1 MKKTNN
7 YKFLMNDLSS
17 LKGVGYKTVK
27 ILKKKKINNV
37 FDLLWKLPKSFID
50 RSVLSKVNELQ
61 IGKIHTIKII
71 PIKYNFPRIRNLPNK
86 VFCEDET
93 GKIDCIFFNS
103 YEGYIRK
110 ILPLNQEV
118 TVSGKI
124 GYFKKKYQITNPT
137 YVSNNPSLVR
147 TVHNKYSLTE
157 GITEKMYNKILDQV
171 LSNLPTI
178 AEWLDQKILKKF
190 DNISWSEAIKKLHKP
205 ENIGNYNSN
214 FYKRLSFD
222 EILSSFL
229 IFSEV
234 RKKIKKIKKNKKT
247 FTSKLYENI
256 MDRLGF
262 NLTNDQINVLKEI
275 NNDLSSQSKMFRLL
289 QGDVGSGKTIVSL
302 LSSLNVI
309 ESGYQVAFMAPT
321 EILALQHFDN
331 FKKFFGDQN
340 VNVEIVTSKIH
351 QKKRKIVLDN
361 IQNGKINFI
370 IGTHA
375 LFQEKIKFKNLG
387 YIIIDEQ
394 HKFGVKQRI
403 ELASKGDVNT
413 DVLLMTATPIPRT
426 LIITNYGDMDLSTI
440 SERPFAN
447 NISTFLKPNDKIS
460 EVLKFIEG
468 RIKDLDQ
475 VFWVCPIIEESD
487 KIKVKAVSERLE
499 YLKNNTTYKIDC
511 MHGNLNEQ
519 DRVQILS
526 NFLNNK
532 LNLIVCT
539 TIVEVGIDNPNVNT
553 IIIENSERFGL
564 SQLHQLRGRVGRSG
578 SKANCILIYNKNLSE
593 LSKKRL
599 KIIKDNT
606 DGFLIAEE
614 DLKLRGYG
622 DILGFKQSGEKDFLI
637 ADPLYHSHLFDLAK
651 EYIDQINDTER
662 FSMLLKIFNKQK
674 IFNIID
680 AG

>member
-1 MKKTNN
+1 
-7 YKFLMNDLSS
+7 
-17 LKGVGYKTVK
+17 
-27 ILKKKKINNV
+27 
-37 FDLLWKLPKSFID
+37 
-50 RSVLSKVNELQ
+50 
-61 IGKIHTIKII
+61 
-71 PIKYNFPRIRNLPNK
+71 
-86 VFCEDET
+86 
-93 GKIDCIFFNS
+93 
-103 YEGYIRK
+103 
-110 ILPLNQEV
+110 
-118 TVSGKI
+118 
-124 GYFKKKYQITNPT
+124 
-137 YVSNNPSLVR
+137 
-147 TVHNKYSLTE
+147 
-157 GITEKMYNKILDQV
+157 
-171 LSNLPTI
+171 
-178 AEWLDQKILKKF
+178 
-190 DNISWSEAIKKLHKP
+190 
-205 ENIGNYNSN
+205 
-214 FYKRLSFD
+214 
-222 EILSSFL
+222 
-229 IFSEV
+229 
-234 RKKIKKIKKNKKT
+234 
-247 FTSKLYENI
+247 
-256 MDRLGF
+256 
-262 NLTNDQINVLKEI
+262 
-275 NNDLSSQSKMFRLL
+275 
-289 QGDVGSGKTIVSL
+289 
-302 LSSLNVI
+302 
-309 ESGYQVAFMAPT
+309 
-321 EILALQHFDN
+321 
-331 FKKFFGDQN
+331 
-340 VNVEIVTSKIH
+340 
-351 QKKRKIVLDN
+351 
-361 IQNGKINFI
+361 
-370 IGTHA
+370 
-375 LFQEKIKFKNLG
+375 
-387 YIIIDEQ
+387 
-394 HKFGVKQRI
+394 
-403 ELASKGDVNT
+403 
-413 DVLLMTATPIPRT
+413 MTATPIPRT

>member
-1 MKKTNN
+1 MNN
-7 YKFLMNDLSS
+7 KLFDSIIKA
-17 LKGVGYKTVK
+17 KGVGQITSRKFNDKQIYTKV
-27 ILKKKKINNV
+27 
-37 FDLLWKLPKSFID
+37 DLLLHLPIGSID
-50 RSVLSKVNELQ
+50 RRFCPKLDQLE
-61 IGKIHTIKII
+61 IGKISTIFVK
-71 PIKYNFPRIRNLPNK
+71 PIKYNFPRVRNLPFR
-86 VFCEDET
+86 VTCEDNS
-93 GKIDCIFFNS
+93 GRIDIVFFNVR
-103 YEGYIRK
+103 ENYIRQQ
-110 ILPLNQEV
+110 LPLNFEV
-118 TVSGKI
+118 IISGKI
-124 GYFKKKYQITNPT
+124 TYYKNKFQMTNPDYIQT
-137 YVSNNPSLVR
+137 IDKENSIKKIMSKYSSLNGISSKTLQKIYFNESNNLEEI
-147 TVHNKYSLTE
+147 N
-157 GITEKMYNKILDQV
+157 
-171 LSNLPTI
+171 
-178 AEWLDQKILKKF
+178 EWLDQNLLNKKRWL
-190 DNISWSEAIKKLHKP
+190 SWSASI
-205 ENIGNYNSN
+205 
-214 FYKRLSFD
+214 KRLHNPEKNQDIDKNSIFYERLAFD
-222 EILSSFL
+222 EILSNLLLF
-229 IFSEV
+229 
-234 RKKIKKIKKNKKT
+234 KKIRKRIKKVIKKNKIIPDEYLELIKNKIP
-247 FTSKLYENI
+247 FK
-256 MDRLGF
+256 
-262 NLTNDQINVLKEI
+262 LTNDQFKVIKEI
-275 NNDLSSQSKMFRLL
+275 NKDLKSSKKMMRLL
-289 QGDVGSGKTIVSL
+289 QGDVGCGKTVVAFL
-302 LSSLNVI
+302 TALCVI
-309 ESGYQVAFMAPT
+309 QNNYQVAFMAPT

-331 FKKFFGDQN
+331 FKKFFGSQN
-340 VNVEIVTSKIH
+340 INVEIVTSKIH
-351 QKKRKIVLDN
+351 QKKRKLVLDN
-361 IQNGKINFI
+361 IQNGKINFV

-403 ELASKGDVNT
+403 ELASKGDINT

-468 RIKDLDQ
+468 RIKNLDQ

-487 KIKVKAVSERLE
+487 KIKVKAVSERLK

>member
-1 MKKTNN
+1 MNN
-7 YKFLMNDLSS
+7 KLFDSIIKA
-17 LKGVGYKTVK
+17 KGVGQIISRKFNDKQIYTKV
-27 ILKKKKINNV
+27 
-37 FDLLWKLPKSFID
+37 DLLLHLPIGSID
-50 RSVLSKVNELQ
+50 RRFCPKLDQLE
-61 IGKIHTIKII
+61 IGKISTIFVK
-71 PIKYNFPRIRNLPNK
+71 PIKYNFPRVRNLPFR
-86 VFCEDET
+86 VTCEDNF
-93 GKIDCIFFNS
+93 GRIDIVFFNVR
-103 YEGYIRK
+103 ENYIRQQ
-110 ILPLNQEV
+110 LPLNFEV
-118 TVSGKI
+118 IISGKI
-124 GYFKKKYQITNPT
+124 TYYKNKFQMTNPDYIQT
-137 YVSNNPSLVR
+137 IDKENSIKKIMSKYSSLNGISSKTLQKIYFNESNNLEEI
-147 TVHNKYSLTE
+147 N
-157 GITEKMYNKILDQV
+157 
-171 LSNLPTI
+171 
-178 AEWLDQKILKKF
+178 EWLDQNLLNKKKWL
-190 DNISWSEAIKKLHKP
+190 SWSASI
-205 ENIGNYNSN
+205 
-214 FYKRLSFD
+214 KRLHNPEKNQDIDKNSIFYERLAFD
-222 EILSSFL
+222 EILSNLLLF
-229 IFSEV
+229 
-234 RKKIKKIKKNKKT
+234 KKIRKRINKVIKKNKIIPDVFLESIKNKIP
-247 FTSKLYENI
+247 FK
-256 MDRLGF
+256 
-262 NLTNDQINVLKEI
+262 LTNDQFKVIKEI
-275 NNDLSSQSKMFRLL
+275 NKDLKSSKKMMRLL
-289 QGDVGSGKTIVSL
+289 QGDVGCGKTVVAFL
-302 LSSLNVI
+302 TALCVI
-309 ESGYQVAFMAPT
+309 QNNYQVAFMAPT

>member
-1 MKKTNN
+1 MNN
-7 YKFLMNDLSS
+7 KLFDSIIKA
-17 LKGVGYKTVK
+17 KGVGQIISRKFNDKQIYTKV
-27 ILKKKKINNV
+27 
-37 FDLLWKLPKSFID
+37 DLLLHLPIGSID
-50 RSVLSKVNELQ
+50 RRFCPKLDQLE
-61 IGKIHTIKII
+61 IGKISTIFVK
-71 PIKYNFPRIRNLPNK
+71 PIKYNFPRVRNLPFR
-86 VFCEDET
+86 VTCEDNF
-93 GKIDCIFFNS
+93 GRIDIVFFNVR
-103 YEGYIRK
+103 ENYIRQQ
-110 ILPLNQEV
+110 LPLNFEV
-118 TVSGKI
+118 IISGKI
-124 GYFKKKYQITNPT
+124 TYYKNKFQMTNPDYIQT
-137 YVSNNPSLVR
+137 IDKENSIKKIMSKYSSLNGISSKTLQKIYFNESNNLEEI
-147 TVHNKYSLTE
+147 N
-157 GITEKMYNKILDQV
+157 
-171 LSNLPTI
+171 
-178 AEWLDQKILKKF
+178 EWLDQNLLNKKKWL
-190 DNISWSEAIKKLHKP
+190 SWSASI
-205 ENIGNYNSN
+205 
-214 FYKRLSFD
+214 KRLHNPEKNQDIDKNSIFYERLAFD
-222 EILSSFL
+222 EILSNLLLF
-229 IFSEV
+229 
-234 RKKIKKIKKNKKT
+234 KKIRKRINKVIKKNKIIPDVFLESIK
-247 FTSKLYENI
+247 SKI
-256 MDRLGF
+256 PF
-262 NLTNDQINVLKEI
+262 KLTNDQFKVIKEI
-275 NNDLSSQSKMFRLL
+275 NKDLKSSKKMMRLL
-289 QGDVGSGKTIVSL
+289 QGDVGCGKTVVAFL
-302 LSSLNVI
+302 TALCVI
-309 ESGYQVAFMAPT
+309 QNNYQVAFMAPT

>member
-1 MKKTNN
+1 MNN
-7 YKFLMNDLSS
+7 KLFDSIIKA
-17 LKGVGYKTVK
+17 KGVGQITSRKFNDKQIYTKV
-27 ILKKKKINNV
+27 
-37 FDLLWKLPKSFID
+37 DLLLHLPIGSID
-50 RSVLSKVNELQ
+50 RRFCPKLNQLE
-61 IGKIHTIKII
+61 IGKISTIFVK
-71 PIKYNFPRIRNLPNK
+71 PIKYNFPRVRNLPFR
-86 VFCEDET
+86 VTCEDNF
-93 GKIDCIFFNS
+93 GRIDIVFFNVR
-103 YEGYIRK
+103 ENYIRQQ
-110 ILPLNQEV
+110 LPLNFEV
-118 TVSGKI
+118 IISGKI
-124 GYFKKKYQITNPT
+124 TYYKNKFQMTNPDYIQT
-137 YVSNNPSLVR
+137 IDKENSIKKIMSKYSSLNGISSKTLQKIYFNESNNLEEI
-147 TVHNKYSLTE
+147 N
-157 GITEKMYNKILDQV
+157 
-171 LSNLPTI
+171 
-178 AEWLDQKILKKF
+178 EWLDQNLLDKKRWL
-190 DNISWSEAIKKLHKP
+190 SWSASI
-205 ENIGNYNSN
+205 
-214 FYKRLSFD
+214 KRLHNPEKNQDIDKNSIFYERLAFD
-222 EILSSFL
+222 EILSNLLLF
-229 IFSEV
+229 
-234 RKKIKKIKKNKKT
+234 KKIRKRIKKVIKKNKIIPDEYLELIKNKIP
-247 FTSKLYENI
+247 FK
-256 MDRLGF
+256 
-262 NLTNDQINVLKEI
+262 LTNDQFKVIKEI
-275 NNDLSSQSKMFRLL
+275 NKDLKSSKKMMRLL
-289 QGDVGSGKTIVSL
+289 QGDVGCGKTVVAFL
-302 LSSLNVI
+302 TALCVI
-309 ESGYQVAFMAPT
+309 QNNYQVAFMAPT

-331 FKKFFGDQN
+331 FKKFFGSQN
-340 VNVEIVTSKIH
+340 INVEIVTSKIH
-351 QKKRKIVLDN
+351 QKKRKLVLDN
-361 IQNGKINFI
+361 IQNGKINFV

-403 ELASKGDVNT
+403 ELASKGDINT

-468 RIKDLDQ
+468 RIKNLDQ

-487 KIKVKAVSERLE
+487 KIKVKAVSERLK

-606 DGFLIAEE
+606 D
-614 DLKLRGYG
+614 
-622 DILGFKQSGEKDFLI
+622 
-637 ADPLYHSHLFDLAK
+637 
-651 EYIDQINDTER
+651 
-662 FSMLLKIFNKQK
+662 
-674 IFNIID
+674 
-680 AG
+680 